1 MKVDN
6 PNILLTELREISPVL
21 AEIKNVNIFSVPP
34 SYFNNLAEDIIQNI
48 NQVYTRVNNFS
59 SVTPYKVEEKYF
71 DNLSNSILI
80 KIRNQKKESSEVVDE
95 LNSIAPLLN
104 TINKAPL
111 FSLPK
116 GYFEDFKV
124 VPKSFIKPKAKLVT
138 ITQNFSRYSVAA
150 VITALMVVAVYVITG
165 KIDKG
170 SEAQA
175 VNVKSAVQ
183 NLRDEE
189 IIEFLRKHSSLS
201 NTKDVSSQR
210 KSPAPQFYES
220 LKQMTDE
227 EIQQY
232 LQENSEPGEIE
243 VDI

>member
-1 MKVDN
+1 MKMDN
-6 PNILLTELREISPVL
+6 LNIILTELREISPLL
-21 AEIKNVNIFSVPP
+21 AEIKNINIFSVPP

-59 SVTPYKVEEKYF
+59 SVTPYKVEERYF

-111 FSLPK
+111 FSVPQ
-116 GYFEDFKV
+116 GYFENLNVSQKSLIR
-124 VPKSFIKPKAKLVT
+124 PKEKFFIKKIA
-138 ITQNFSRYSVAA
+138 RYAVAA
-150 VITALMVVAVYVITG
+150 VITALIGVAIYVITG
-165 KIDKG
+165 EADKRSG
-170 SEAQA
+170 VQV
-175 VNVKSAVQ
+175 VNVKSAVK

-189 IIEFLRKHSSLS
+189 IIGFLRSHSLS
-201 NTKDVSSQR
+201 NTGNVSSQK
-210 KSPAPQFYES
+210 KSPAPKFYES

-232 LQENSEPGEIE
+232 LQDNIEPGEIE